1 MKVSLAATVRL
12 LPCDLEVTDS
22 NPETAYPLVGGK
34 DAYIYSPQTPPD
46 CILV

>member
-12 LPCDLEVTDS
+12 LPCDLEATDS

-34 DAYIYSPQTPPD
+34 DAYIYSLQTPPNYS
-46 CILV
+46 LV